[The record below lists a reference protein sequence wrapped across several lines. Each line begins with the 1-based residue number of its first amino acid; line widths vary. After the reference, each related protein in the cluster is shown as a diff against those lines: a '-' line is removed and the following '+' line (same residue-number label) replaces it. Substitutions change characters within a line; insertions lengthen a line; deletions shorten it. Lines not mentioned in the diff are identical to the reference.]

1 MIIKKNKKIYNV
13 ATPYFSNKDI
23 NWILSKTKSILKGK
37 LSTGPYAEK
46 FEKIFAKFIGVKYAV
61 FLNTC
66 TSALEIAVKS
76 LNLKKNDE
84 VIVPC
89 ETFIATGMAVTS
101 QGGKVVFA
109 NVNKDTFCLDLNEI
123 KKRIT
128 KKTKAV
134 MLVHFGGY
142 MPFDIVEIKRFCK
155 KKNIIIIEDCAHA
168 IGSRLKKMNA
178 GAVGDV
184 GCFSF
189 FATKTITTAEGGM
202 LTTNNKKIYDLA
214 LSLRERGRDWSKKG
228 ELYGIGW
235 RSCRV
240 PEFSALMGLSQFK
253 NINKIITHRS
263 KICKIY
269 DAEIKKCPNLLSL
282 PILKSSR
289 LSIWKHITLLN
300 NSKLNRSN
308 IADIL
313 KKKHSISIN
322 WAYDPPLHLQPVYK
336 TKYLKMRK
344 QYLSTENLMKK
355 HFHLPLHMQIS
366 ESDAKKIIKTVINEV
381 NKIATN

>member
-1 MIIKKNKKIYNV
+1 MILKNNKKTFHV
-13 ATPYFSNKDI
+13 AGPYFSKKDI
-23 NWILSKTKSILKGK
+23 NWILKETKKVLNGK
-37 LSTGPYAEK
+37 LSTGPYTLK
-46 FEKIFAKFIGVKYAV
+46 FEKLFAKFIGVKYAV

-66 TSALEIAVKS
+66 TSALEIAVHS

-109 NVNKDTFCLDLNEI
+109 NINEKTFCLDLNEI
-123 KKRIT
+123 KKKFT
-128 KKTKAV
+128 KKTKAI

-142 MPFDIVEIKRFCK
+142 MPFDVLKIKKFCK
-155 KKNIIIIEDCAHA
+155 EKKIKLIEDCAHA
-168 IGSRLKKMNA
+168 IGSELNGVKA
-178 GAVGDV
+178 GSIGDI

-189 FATKTITTAEGGM
+189 FATKTMTTAEGGM
-202 LTTNNKKIYDLA
+202 FTTNNSKLYKHA
-214 LSLRERGRDWSKKG
+214 LSLRERGRDWNKKG

-240 PEFSALMGLSQFK
+240 PEISAVIGLSQFS
-253 NINKIITHRS
+253 NIKKIISHRN

-269 DAEIKKCPNLLSL
+269 NDEIKKCSYLNTL
-282 PILKSSR
+282 PILMNSK

-300 NSKLNRSN
+300 HPKLDRLKLLE
-308 IADIL
+308 IL
-313 KKKHSISIN
+313 KKKYNIFIN

-336 TKYLKMRK
+336 SR
-344 QYLSTENLMKK
+344 YLSQRNQFLKTENLMKK
-355 HFHLPLHMQIS
+355 HFHLPLTMMIS
-366 ESDAKKIIKTVINEV
+366 LNDAKKIVKTLIYEV
-381 NKIATN
+381 NNIVKS